1 MSTGGYSDEELRQA
15 AAEAGISP
23 QELRIA
29 LAERDG
35 AQLPATKGGRL
46 GALVPRRSGNVK
58 QVESP
63 LAMPPR
69 DALGAVRSS
78 IETQTGL
85 RGHQQGDG
93 RADIVDDG
101 TGLTYRIHSET
112 D

>member
-1 MSTGGYSDEELRQA
+1 MGVGGYSDEELRQA

-23 QELRIA
+23 QELRLA

-35 AQLPATKGGRL
+35 AVPAKAKGV
-46 GALVPRRSGNVK
+46 ASLVPRRESAVK
-58 QVESP
+58 HVESP

-69 DALGAVRSS
+69 DALGAVRGS

-85 RGHQQGDG
+85 RGHQQGDA

-101 TGLTYRIHSET
+101 
-112 D
+112 